1 MIKLLRNPFWGFSF
15 LLMLLFSNHS
25 HSQITTVL
33 SDDFS
38 VSAGSTYTTAAGAVG
53 NSSNW
58 SFLRSGNDFGAR
70 ISLGNLSLTNN
81 ASGAV
86 NLNGWAMA
94 SRSNVAAPY
103 NTILNQNPGIVTWTF
118 NMRQSRSNP
127 SGIINGSYY
136 GNAFILAGT
145 SNTTATTGSG
155 YAIIHGN
162 SGKNDPI
169 RLVRYTAGLRTSTV
183 LMSSNTTNL
192 ADFGNQYL
200 SVKITYIPSSNTWQ
214 MYVRNDGSIFQDPSL
229 GSLVS
234 QGTVVNSAGTG
245 TASPL
250 IGLFWNAG
258 TKNNQTAAFDN
269 IKMTVATPAITS
281 LSPSS
286 KVAGTAAFTLTVNGI
301 NFINGSTVKWN
312 GANRVTTYISATQ
325 LTASI
330 PATDIVTAGSAA
342 ITVTTGS
349 ATSNTATFTIDP
361 ANVPSI
367 STSTTAL
374 NPFTTIAGT
383 ASASQSFTSSGSNL
397 TENITVTA
405 PANFEVS
412 LNNTNFFSSVIVP
425 AAATT
430 VHVRVK
436 AAATPG
442 NYSGVTLLVSS
453 GAATKQVA
461 MSALVLALEPTTS
474 ATAVSFSGTNSI
486 STNITWTNG
495 NGSNHLVVI
504 KAGSAISDTPTDA
517 TTYSASTNFG
527 AGSVLG
533 SASYVVYS
541 GTGNSVTVSEL
552 SPSTTYYVSV
562 FGYNGTAG
570 VENYRITTPGTNNV
584 TTPAAPTGLQI
595 TAQNTAF
602 KIDFDTTVAG
612 INNSAYDGA
621 GFASAP
627 EPGELDSDGFVIS
640 SFTTGAA
647 PFGTEPTED
656 SPEYGNGVSEGD
668 VTDGGFYAFEVAP
681 GNRTLGFQPSI
692 EGYGT
697 GSTTLRLQNQT
708 GVTITSLNVGY
719 TVYIYNDE
727 AGINTYDFLYSANN
741 STYTSVTAFAQ
752 SSTVGADA
760 APGWKA
766 HCRVTTISVSIAPG
780 AFYYLRWNSQNGA
793 GTAYDEIG
801 LDDITVVANPTSTYV
816 SFKDAIETFIVAGNA
831 QLSGDATVNNT
842 LAFAGGKVIIGA
854 NTLTINGTINNAAPQ
869 GLRGSASSNLII
881 GGTLSQTLS
890 FDQTTSNTTNLFN
903 NVSIATS
910 AGNTTTAGN
919 SFLVNGTLFT
929 EAGQTLN
936 LGTNA
941 LTGTLATI
949 TNNGTITTQ
958 NTTTTPVATGKTW
971 GGTGTFTLNA
981 ATTAQTLVAG
991 TYNNVTVSTT
1001 GGATTN
1007 AAVTVNGVLHLPNAN
1022 PNATTGALATGT
1034 NVLIM
1039 GPLATNT
1046 GTGDVSGI
1054 VTRNS
1059 IVANTLY
1066 TMGHL
1071 HTDII
1076 FPPVGTLPSTISLK
1090 TTLGVAPAQKA
1101 DGILRT
1107 YDFIQTGGT
1116 GTKAIIKAHYLD
1128 TEINGNT
1135 ENRLVDWVVVV
1146 SPAALFEQSRSNY
1159 STTENWVELAN
1170 VNMAFFNTTFGN
1182 KLLTLANAQVAT
1194 SVWDGSESNS
1204 WVTAANW
1211 TPTGTPNFGTNVI
1224 IPDATTT
1231 PNDPVISPGAEVLT
1245 LTIEAGGIVNN
1256 PAEGATL
1263 NVMGS
1268 NGAWINNG
1276 TFNPGIGTVVFNT
1289 TAVNSVVND
1298 ATIAGSTTFNNITV
1312 ASGSTL
1318 RVLTDNVMNIAGTF
1332 TKTGSFIAGSVHN
1345 TVEYSGTNQTIVVP
1359 NGITTAY
1366 HNLTI
1371 SGTGAIVP
1379 ATLNVNGNLTTNTAV
1394 NFAGTTVNLAGTDT
1408 DGQIIGGSV
1417 SPILNNL
1424 VINKTA
1430 GQVNLSNSTTVGG
1443 TLTLTSGLLNIGSN
1457 NLTLGS
1463 AAVAGLFSETNMI
1476 VADGTG
1482 VVRRP
1487 YTGTGS
1493 YTFPIGELTSDA
1505 RYSPITVN
1513 VTSGTFNNA
1522 FVGVNV
1528 TDAVHPNNYSTAGLL
1543 SRYWNVTQ
1551 TGITGA
1557 VADINATYVADD
1569 IEGGGALAAAQLNGT
1584 FNVVSNPWMKYTD
1597 LSGTTLSAQNAPL
1610 TAGQTSAFTGIT
1622 SESLVAFIT
1631 GEGTF
1636 CANEVVTLTA
1646 EVSAGDPPFTYSWS
1660 NGLGSAATATPPTAA
1675 PGTVTYTLTVR
1686 DANGIA
1692 SVDTADV
1699 TVTPAAVAGT
1709 LTGTQNI
1716 CEGFAEAITLT
1727 GYTGNIVRWERSAS
1741 LAFPNPTF
1749 LSSTNAT
1756 LTGEEMGN
1764 LNATRYFRAVVQN
1777 GSCAEVYSN
1786 AITVTVEST
1795 TWSGTW
1801 SNGVPTASTAAI
1813 FTSNFTATADIVACS
1828 IQVTNNAVVSI
1839 PSGFD
1844 VTLGGRITVTSGSFT
1859 LEDNAHLVQLSDVE
1873 NIGNITVKK
1882 NSSVLYKLDYTVWSS
1897 PVANQNLFDFSPLTL
1912 ANRFYTL
1919 GISDGEEN
1927 YISTDPFGNSFNAAT
1942 GYLIRMPHHLNEGNI
1957 NYAAYE
1963 TGTYAYA
1970 HEGIFTGVPHNGDI
1984 TIPLNTADQRY
1995 SMVGNPYPS
2004 PINVHAFF
2012 DANEDVLDPT
2022 AALYFWRKRNNEDAT
2037 SYATITK
2044 DAYTYNQATG
2054 GGQEWDEFF
2063 NLSDEEEWVINTA
2076 QGFFVRA
2083 KEGVA
2088 NPELLFNNVMR
2099 RANAHDGQFFRNGQL
2114 NDVKSRYWLNLTS
2127 ETRFSQAAIVYSNTA
2142 TLGVDYGRDGNAFS
2156 QGTLAIYSL
2165 AETNKLAI
2173 QARPSFAVSDVVPLG
2188 FKTSAQGT
2196 YTLTLHRYDGLFAD
2210 GQEIYLKDNLL
2221 GIFHNL
2227 KQGSYQFTAPEGT
2240 DETRFEIVYT
2250 TSALGTNAPSLSSNE
2265 VIVYKKDKT
2274 LTINSGT
2281 AVMDEVTVF
2290 DTRGRLIYTATDIN
2304 SSEFVIDQLT
2314 AEQQML
2320 ILNINTDKGAVS
2332 KKVIY

>member
-1 MIKLLRNPFWGFSF
+1 
-15 LLMLLFSNHS
+15 
-25 HSQITTVL
+25 
-33 SDDFS
+33 
-38 VSAGSTYTTAAGAVG
+38 
-53 NSSNW
+53 
-58 SFLRSGNDFGAR
+58 
-70 ISLGNLSLTNN
+70 
-81 ASGAV
+81 
-86 NLNGWAMA
+86 
-94 SRSNVAAPY
+94 
-103 NTILNQNPGIVTWTF
+103 
-118 NMRQSRSNP
+118 
-127 SGIINGSYY
+127 
-136 GNAFILAGT
+136 
-145 SNTTATTGSG
+145 
-155 YAIIHGN
+155 
-162 SGKNDPI
+162 
-169 RLVRYTAGLRTSTV
+169 
-183 LMSSNTTNL
+183 MSSNTAGL

-200 SVKITYIPSSNTWQ
+200 SIKITYTPSLNRWE
-214 MYVRNDGSIFQDPSL
+214 MFVRNDGITFQDPSV

-234 QGTVVNSAGTG
+234 QGTVDNSAGTG

-258 TKNNQTAAFDN
+258 TKNNQTAIFDN

-286 KVAGTAAFTLTVNGI
+286 KVAGTGAFTLTVNGV
-301 NFINGSTVKWN
+301 NFVNGSTVKWN

-330 PATDIVTAGSAA
+330 PATDIVTAGAA
-342 ITVTTGS
+342 SITVTTGS

-383 ASASQSFTSSGSNL
+383 ASASQSFTSTGSNL

-412 LNNTNFFSSVIVP
+412 LNNSAFSNSVIVP

-430 VHVRVK
+430 IYVRVK
-436 AAATPG
+436 AAAVPG
-442 NYSGVTLLVSS
+442 NYSGVALLVSS
-453 GAATKQVA
+453 GAATKQVS
-461 MSALVLALEPTTS
+461 MSALVLSLEPTTS

-504 KAGSAISDTPTDA
+504 KAASAISDTPTDA
-517 TTYSASTNFG
+517 STYTPSTNFG

-562 FGYNGTAG
+562 FGFNGSNGT
-570 VENYRITTPGTNNV
+570 ENYRITTPATGNV
-584 TTPAAPTGLQI
+584 STPAAPTGLQV
-595 TAQNTAF
+595 TAVNTAF

-668 VTDGGFYAFEVAP
+668 VTDGGFYAFEVSP

-727 AGINTYDFLYSANN
+727 AGINTYDFLYSSNN

-752 SSTVGADA
+752 SSTVGADVV
-760 APGWKA
+760 PGWKA
-766 HCRVTTISVSIAPG
+766 HCRVTTIPVSIAPG
-780 AFYYLRWNSQNGA
+780 AFYYLRWNSQNGS

-816 SFKDAIETFIVAGNA
+816 SFKDAIETFIVAGNG
-831 QLSGDATVNNT
+831 QLSGNASVNNT
-842 LAFAGGKVIIGA
+842 LAFAGGKLIIGA

-869 GLRGSASSNLII
+869 GLRGSASSNLVI

-890 FDQTTSNTTNLFN
+890 FDQTTAGTTNLFN
-903 NVSIATS
+903 NVSIATT
-910 AGNTTTAGN
+910 AANTTTAGN

-929 EAGQTLN
+929 EAGQILD
-936 LGTNA
+936 LGTNT

-949 TNNGTITTQ
+949 NNNGTIRTQ
-958 NTTTTPVATGKTW
+958 NITTTPVAAGKTW

-1001 GGATTN
+1001 GGAVTD
-1007 AAVTVNGVLHLPNAN
+1007 AAVTINGALHLPNAN
-1022 PNATTGALATGT
+1022 PSATTGAFSTGT
-1034 NVLIM
+1034 NVLTM
-1039 GPLATNT
+1039 SPNATNT
-1046 GTGDVSGI
+1046 GIGDVSGI

-1066 TMGHL
+1066 TMGHPN
-1071 HTDII
+1071 TDII

-1090 TTLGVAPAQKA
+1090 TTLGVAPPQKT

-1128 TEINGNT
+1128 SELNSNT
-1135 ENRLVDWVVVV
+1135 ENKLVDWVIVVAG
-1146 SPAALFEQSRSNY
+1146 PILIEQSRSNY
-1159 STTENWVELAN
+1159 STTENWIELGN
-1170 VNMAFFNTTFGN
+1170 VNMAFFNSTFGN
-1182 KLLTLANAQVAT
+1182 KLLTLANSQVAT
-1194 SVWDGSESNS
+1194 STWNGSQSDS
-1204 WVTAANW
+1204 WTTAANW
-1211 TPTGTPNFGTNVI
+1211 TPNATPSDATNVI
-1224 IPDATTT
+1224 IPDAGTT
-1231 PNDPVISPGAEVLT
+1231 PNDPT
-1245 LTIEAGGIVNN
+1245 LNPLVTIGTLVMEAGAIVNN
-1256 PAEGATL
+1256 PPAGSSLTIT
-1263 NVMGS
+1263 GS

-1276 TFNPGIGTVVFNT
+1276 TFNAGTGTVTFNT
-1289 TAVNSVVND
+1289 AAVNSVVND
-1298 ATIAGSTTFNNITV
+1298 ATIAGNTTFNNITI

-1318 RVLTDNVMNIAGTF
+1318 RILTDNVMKIGGTF
-1332 TKTGSFIAGSVHN
+1332 TKTGTFILGSVHN
-1345 TVEYSGTNQTIVVP
+1345 TVEYTGTNQTIVMP
-1359 NGITTAY
+1359 DGITAAY

-1379 ATLNVNGNLTTNTAV
+1379 ASLNVNGDLTTNAAV
-1394 NFAGTTVNLAGTDT
+1394 SFTGTTVTLAGTDA
-1408 DGQIIGGSV
+1408 DGQTIGGSV

-1424 VINKTA
+1424 IINKAA
-1430 GQVNLSNSTTVGG
+1430 GQVSLTNSTTVGG
-1443 TLTLTSGLLNIGSN
+1443 TLTLTSGRLNIGSN
-1457 NLTLGS
+1457 NLTLGA
-1463 AAVAGLFSETNMI
+1463 AAVAGSFSEANMI

-1482 VVRRP
+1482 IVRKP

-1493 YTFPIGELTSDA
+1493 YTYPIGELTSDA

-1513 VTSGTFNNA
+1513 ITSGTFNNA

-1528 TDAVHPNNYSTAGLL
+1528 SDAVHPDNYSTAAML
-1543 SRYWNVTQ
+1543 SRYWNVIQ

-1557 VADINATYVADD
+1557 VANISATYVADD
-1569 IEGGGALAAAQLNGT
+1569 IEGAGALAAAQLNGT
-1584 FNVVSNPWMKYTD
+1584 FNVISNPWVKYTD
-1597 LSGTTLSAQNAPL
+1597 LTGTTLTVQNAPL
-1610 TAGQTSAFTGIT
+1610 TAGQASAFTGIT
-1622 SESLVAFIT
+1622 SETLVAVIT

-1636 CANEVVTLTA
+1636 CADEVVTLTA

-1660 NGLGSAATATPPTAA
+1660 NGLGSAATATPPTAT

-1699 TVTPAAVAGT
+1699 TITEAAVAGT
-1709 LTGTQNI
+1709 LTGDQSI

-1727 GYTGNIVRWERSAS
+1727 GYTGDIVRWERSAS

-1749 LSSTNAT
+1749 ILSTNAT
-1756 LTGEEMGN
+1756 LTGAEMGN

-1795 TWSGTW
+1795 TYDGVSANQGWT
-1801 SNGVPTASTAAI
+1801 NGPPTASTAAI

-1828 IQVTNNAVVSI
+1828 IQVTNNAVVNI

-1844 VTLGGRITVTSGSFT
+1844 VTLGGRITITSGSFT
-1859 LEDNAHLVQLSDVE
+1859 LADNAHLKQLSDVQ
-1873 NIGNITVKK
+1873 NIGEITVKK
-1882 NSSVLYKLDYTVWSS
+1882 NSSPLYKLDYTVWSS
-1897 PVANQNLFDFSPLTL
+1897 PVADQNLFDFSSGTL
-1912 ANRFYTL
+1912 PNRFYTY
-1919 GISDGEEN
+1919 GISGGEEN
-1927 YISTDPFGNSFNAAT
+1927 YISTDPFGNSFEAAT
-1942 GYLIRMPHHLNEGNI
+1942 GYLIRMPDHLNEGNP
-1957 NYAAYE
+1957 NYAGYE
-1963 TGTYAYA
+1963 AATYA
-1970 HEGIFTGVPHNGDI
+1970 HTHLGIFTGVPNNGDI
-1984 TIPLNTADQRY
+1984 TIALNTADQRY

-2004 PINVHAFF
+2004 PINVYAFF
-2012 DANEDVLDPT
+2012 DANTDVLDPT
-2022 AALYFWRKRNNEDAT
+2022 AGLYFWRKRNNADAT
-2037 SYATITK
+2037 SYATLTK
-2044 DAYTYNQATG
+2044 DAYTYNQAIG
-2054 GGQEWDEFF
+2054 GGEEWDEFF

-2088 NPELLFNNVMR
+2088 APELLFNNNMR
-2099 RANAHDGQFFRNGQL
+2099 RADAHDGQFFRNGQL

-2127 ETRFSQAAIVYSNTA
+2127 ETRFSQAAVVYSNTA
-2142 TLGVDYGRDGNAFS
+2142 THGIDYGRDGNAIS
-2156 QGTLAIYSL
+2156 QGTLSIYSL
-2165 AETNKLAI
+2165 VEANKLAI
-2173 QARPSFAVSDVVPLG
+2173 QARPSFTVSDVVPLG

-2196 YTLTLHRYDGLFAD
+2196 YTLTLHRYDGLFAES
-2210 GQEIYLKDNLL
+2210 QEIYLKDNLL

-2227 KQGSYQFTAPEGT
+2227 KDGAYQFTAPEGT
-2240 DETRFEIVYT
+2240 DEARFEIVYT
-2250 TSALGTNAPSLSSNE
+2250 TSELGTNVPSLSSNE

-2281 AVMDEVTVF
+2281 AIMDEVTVF
-2290 DTRGRLIYTATDIN
+2290 DTRGRLIYTATGVN
-2304 SSEFVIDQLT
+2304 ASEFVIDQLT

-2320 ILNINTDKGAVS
+2320 ILNISTDKGTVS